1 MNRLYRA
8 SLLALYQLSI
18 FVGILLLPL
27 ALGARRLGIPLPIH
41 RVIDRLG
48 TAVDSADER

>member
-8 SLLALYQLSI
+8 TLLTLYQLSI
-18 FVGILLLPL
+18 FAGILLLPL

-41 RVIDRLG
+41 RIIDRLEM
-48 TAVDSADER
+48 AIDSVDER